1 MDNKLAPSHGIVIN
15 NIKGSRN
22 EKNASGANK
31 AVTYK
36 NLFWPSFNS
45 TFTALA
51 GFVKTLPT
59 ISVGLLPRSPHS
71 HLVVKRSG

>member
-1 MDNKLAPSHGIVIN
+1 
-15 NIKGSRN
+15 
-22 EKNASGANK
+22 
-31 AVTYK
+31 
-36 NLFWPSFNS
+36 LFWPSFNS